1 MIKKKKVGGGAVP
14 DDDPVCRI
22 SPIWKKKTG
31 EGRWTR
37 LSSTSVQ
44 DITVKESVSKK

>member
-22 SPIWKKKTG
+22 SPMWKKKEDG
-31 EGRWTR
+31 GRKDGPDSHPH
-37 LSSTSVQ
+37 LSKISQ
-44 DITVKESVSKK
+44 